1 MEGKIKVCFMR
12 NGMHVISKMITEFD
26 KDKRPLCFS
35 MTLPFSM
42 IYVEDPETGKSKVDF
57 EAMMPFCNN
66 IEYKIPFG
74 EVITIGDPHQVLLEN
89 YVSMIK
95 PYYPIDGGAEPN
107 EIENQGESNNE

>member
-1 MEGKIKVCFMR
+1 MEGKIKVCLLR
-12 NGMHVISKMITEFD
+12 NGMYVISNMTTEFD
-26 KDKRPLCFS
+26 AEKRPMCFV

-42 IYVEDPETGKSKVDF
+42 YYIEDPETKTSKVNY

-66 IEYKIPFG
+66 IEYKIPFN
-74 EVITIGDPHQVLLEN
+74 EVITIGDPHQILLEN
-89 YVSMIK
+89 YVNMIK